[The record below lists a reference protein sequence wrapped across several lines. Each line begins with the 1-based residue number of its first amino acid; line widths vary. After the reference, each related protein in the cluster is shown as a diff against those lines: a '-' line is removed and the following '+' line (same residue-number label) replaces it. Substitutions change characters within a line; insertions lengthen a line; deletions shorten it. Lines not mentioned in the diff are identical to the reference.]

1 MTKVEGKSRKPN
13 PKRGAK
19 PGERRGGRQ
28 KGTPNKTTA
37 ALKDAILAAAAL
49 SGADKE
55 GRGGLEGYLKRV
67 ADNDMKAFCS
77 LLAKVM
83 PLQLQGDANAP
94 LTVVLRR
101 GLGDE

>member
-37 ALKDAILAAAAL
+37 VLKDAIITAAEL
-49 SGADKE
+49 SGADKK
-55 GRGGLEGYLKRV
+55 GRDGLIGYLKRV
-67 ADNDMKAFCS
+67 ADNDMKAFTG
-77 LLAKVM
+77 LLGKVLPM
-83 PLQLQGDANAP
+83 QLQGDATAP
-94 LTVVLRR
+94 LTVVIRR
-101 GLGDE
+101 GLGD